1 MENSPS
7 GLVTPPLVS
16 PRPIQSQKSSS
27 SSSENNNNSNNSG
40 SSNWKVVGS
49 PPRRPLLSPP
59 EERER
64 HRVLLEADT
73 TTVEATYNNRP
84 IATTTTILPADTP
97 DLADSTLSSMSASI
111 ITESSSSSS
120 SASSISNP
128 ASPTMPQYKQG
139 LPRIHTGKE
148 MSTTSYQTAHSG
160 SSNTQQGLFYAVGG
174 PISPFARDSFTDDS
188 TPQSMHFKS
197 SSTGSLG
204 SAALDSLTFHSLLG
218 EQGPSLLS
226 AHSLGREAGVKRGS
240 LKHNGNALESPLA
253 MSSFAWDGQ
262 VSRESSNTPTAH
274 NRTSNRASAPVDSL
288 PSLGSPLDGRSA
300 YYSLHMQT
308 SHLSND
314 SDAGI
319 PKTTRSMSFS
329 EPSFSSAFG
338 LGTTKSGYDQDDE
351 DVLRYRPPL
360 ATMDEELE
368 DPMEAPRMAR
378 TRSFS
383 TSAALGS
390 SVFPGGL
397 STSLFPNPGT
407 QDPFG
412 VSTGPLGGSA
422 LAMGND
428 AVAQLNRRLSGAG
441 VAWPSSSGPDILPLN
456 HRRSITS
463 TSGYSAPIWESSGPF
478 QPLSPTSERERQQ
491 DRQLIA
497 RRFSVAPSSGL
508 QNYDAFLDEAES
520 GSHSA
525 LASFNR
531 YPQDADAIQQSP
543 RRHSVAVPGGSYLR
557 SKTASFDLT
566 SSFDGLRLDDSE
578 RNSGH
583 GWSASDGL
591 LEEDEHQGDVGNT
604 KDLGKGL
611 SLGQLPHR
619 GSLYMVEFKAGRSDL
634 FYTSENSGLNLKTGD
649 LVMVEADRGKDL
661 GKITNDYITPQQI
674 QALQAQQ
681 AENAALQAQQDGGNG
696 GHRAPK
702 EIHPKRIFGLAQSS
716 EIAQLVSKN
725 QDEIEAMIM
734 CQTKVRQKRL
744 PMEVVNAEYQWDRR
758 KLTFYFTAE
767 KRIDFRE
774 LVRDLFKMYK
784 TRIWMYALSPSM
796 ANNSSIGPQSSS
808 PPPTPTAHQHPH
820 QHHQQQ
826 RQHHLTRHQVNS
838 TGGISSPTSPRAL
851 PTPKTPLS
859 PYYASPYGNHY
870 PTQPSYPQ
878 YPQVPTGF
886 QPQQQHHQNRQHH
899 MPTQFSPQQVFSPHS
914 HYQHHQQHHHF
925 SFAPPTSP

>member
-1 MENSPS
+1 
-7 GLVTPPLVS
+7 
-16 PRPIQSQKSSS
+16 
-27 SSSENNNNSNNSG
+27 
-40 SSNWKVVGS
+40 
-49 PPRRPLLSPP
+49 
-59 EERER
+59 
-64 HRVLLEADT
+64 
-73 TTVEATYNNRP
+73 
-84 IATTTTILPADTP
+84 
-97 DLADSTLSSMSASI
+97 
-111 ITESSSSSS
+111 
-120 SASSISNP
+120 
-128 ASPTMPQYKQG
+128 MPQYKQG

-148 MSTTSYQTAHSG
+148 LSSAGYQTAQSG
-160 SSNTQQGLFYAVGG
+160 SSSTQQGLFYAVGG

-188 TPQSMHFKS
+188 APQPMHFKS

-204 SAALDSLTFHSLLG
+204 SAGLESLTFHSLLD

-226 AHSLGREAGVKRGS
+226 AHSLGREAEVKRGS
-240 LKHNGNALESPLA
+240 LKHNGNTLESPLA
-253 MSSFAWDGQ
+253 MSSFAWDKQ
-262 VSRESSNTPTAH
+262 ASREPSNAPTAN
-274 NRTSNRASAPVDSL
+274 NRTSNRTNTIVDSL
-288 PSLGSPLDGRSA
+288 PSLGSPLDGRST

-308 SHLSND
+308 SRLTVDSN
-314 SDAGI
+314 AGI

-329 EPSFSSAFG
+329 EPSFSNAFS

-368 DPMEAPRMAR
+368 DPIEAPRMAR

-390 SVFPGGL
+390 SVFSGGL
-397 STSLFPNPGT
+397 STSLFSAPSI
-407 QDPFG
+407 QDPFS
-412 VSTGPLGGSA
+412 VSTGPLGGST
-422 LAMGND
+422 LVMGND
-428 AVAQLNRRLSGAG
+428 AVSQLNRRLSGAG
-441 VAWPSSSGPDILPLN
+441 AAWPSSNGQDILPLN

-463 TSGYSAPIWESSGPF
+463 TSGYNAPIWESSGPF
-478 QPLSPTSERERQQ
+478 QPLSPSSERERQP
-491 DRQLIA
+491 DRQVIA

-508 QNYDAFLDEAES
+508 QTYDAFLDEAES
-520 GSHSA
+520 SSPSA
-525 LASFNR
+525 LGNFNR
-531 YPQDADAIQQSP
+531 YPQDADIIHQSP

-566 SSFDGLRLDDSE
+566 SSFDGLRLDESE
-578 RNSGH
+578 RNNGH

-591 LEEDEHQGDVGNT
+591 LEEDEYQGNIGNT
-604 KDLGKGL
+604 KELGKGL
-611 SLGQLPHR
+611 LLGQLPHR

-634 FYTSENSGLNLKTGD
+634 FYTSENSGLTLKTGD

-661 GKITNDYITPQQI
+661 GKITNDSITPQQI

-767 KRIDFRE
+767 RRIDFRE

-796 ANNSSIGPQSSS
+796 ASNSNTGLQSSS
-808 PPPTPTAHQHPH
+808 PPSTPSAHQHH
-820 QHHQQQ
+820 HHQQQ
-826 RQHHLTRHQVNS
+826 RQQHITRHQVNS
-838 TGGISSPTSPRAL
+838 AGGIASPTSPRSHHQRL
-851 PTPKTPLS
+851 PAPKTPLS
-859 PYYASPYGNHY
+859 PYHTSPYGHHY
-870 PTQPSYPQ
+870 PTQSAYSQ

-886 QPQQQHHQNRQHH
+886 QTQHHQQSRQHH
-899 MPTQFSPQQVFSPHS
+899 VPTQFSPQQVFSHS
-914 HYQHHQQHHHF
+914 QYQHHQQHHHF
-925 SFAPPTSP
+925 SFAPTSP

>member
-1 MENSPS
+1 
-7 GLVTPPLVS
+7 
-16 PRPIQSQKSSS
+16 
-27 SSSENNNNSNNSG
+27 
-40 SSNWKVVGS
+40 
-49 PPRRPLLSPP
+49 
-59 EERER
+59 
-64 HRVLLEADT
+64 
-73 TTVEATYNNRP
+73 
-84 IATTTTILPADTP
+84 
-97 DLADSTLSSMSASI
+97 
-111 ITESSSSSS
+111 
-120 SASSISNP
+120 
-128 ASPTMPQYKQG
+128 
-139 LPRIHTGKE
+139 
-148 MSTTSYQTAHSG
+148 
-160 SSNTQQGLFYAVGG
+160 
-174 PISPFARDSFTDDS
+174 
-188 TPQSMHFKS
+188 
-197 SSTGSLG
+197 
-204 SAALDSLTFHSLLG
+204 
-218 EQGPSLLS
+218 
-226 AHSLGREAGVKRGS
+226 
-240 LKHNGNALESPLA
+240 
-253 MSSFAWDGQ
+253 
-262 VSRESSNTPTAH
+262 
-274 NRTSNRASAPVDSL
+274 
-288 PSLGSPLDGRSA
+288 
-300 YYSLHMQT
+300 
-308 SHLSND
+308 
-314 SDAGI
+314 
-319 PKTTRSMSFS
+319 MSFS
-329 EPSFSSAFG
+329 EPSFSNAFG

-390 SVFPGGL
+390 SVFSGGL
-397 STSLFPNPGT
+397 STPLFSGSGT
-407 QDPFG
+407 QDPFS
-412 VSTGPLGGSA
+412 VSTGPLGGSS
-422 LAMGND
+422 LAMGSD
-428 AVAQLNRRLSGAG
+428 AVSQLNRRLSGAG

-456 HRRSITS
+456 RRRSITS
-463 TSGYSAPIWESSGPF
+463 TSGYSVPIWESSGPF

-491 DRQLIA
+491 NRQLIS

-525 LASFNR
+525 LGNFSRLDFQPRLQQLCGSPSTGHLLTSFWACVFR
-531 YPQDADAIQQSP
+531 YPHDADAIQQSP

-557 SKTASFDLT
+557 PKSTSFDLT
-566 SSFDGLRLDDSE
+566 SSFDGLRLDESE

-583 GWSASDGL
+583 GWSANDGL
-591 LEEDEHQGDVGNT
+591 LEEDEYQGDVGNT

-634 FYTSENSGLNLKTGD
+634 FYTSENSGLSLKTGD

-674 QALQAQQ
+674 QALQARQ

-796 ANNSSIGPQSSS
+796 ANNTNTGLQSSS

-820 QHHQQQ
+820 HHHQQQ
-826 RQHHLTRHQVNS
+826 RQHHITRHQVNS
-838 TGGISSPTSPRAL
+838 AGGISSPTSPRSV
-851 PTPKTPLS
+851 PTPKTPSS
-859 PYYASPYGNHY
+859 PYYASPYGHHY
-870 PTQPSYPQ
+870 PEQPSYSQ
-878 YPQVPTGF
+878 YPQIPTGF
-886 QPQQQHHQNRQHH
+886 QPQQHQQSRQHH
-899 MPTQFSPQQVFSPHS
+899 MPTQFSAQQVFSPHS
-914 HYQHHQQHHHF
+914 HYQHRQQHHHF